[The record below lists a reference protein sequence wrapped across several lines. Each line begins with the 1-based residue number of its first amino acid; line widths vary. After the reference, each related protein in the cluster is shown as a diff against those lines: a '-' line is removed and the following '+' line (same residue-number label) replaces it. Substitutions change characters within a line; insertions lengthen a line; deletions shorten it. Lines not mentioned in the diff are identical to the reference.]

1 MINFGLKRLAGE
13 VKLVN
18 FNGVAN
24 SVSSVLTGLFVLILV
39 NNFLG
44 LLPYV
49 FTATSH
55 PACTFIVAISS
66 WAGYILYSSA
76 INLSKFLAHLA
87 PRGTPL
93 PLIPFIVLIELIRS
107 CMRPVTLG
115 VRLAANMVAGH
126 LLLVLARQ
134 PLPLLPVW
142 GLAGVIVGL
151 IALIVLEL
159 GVSFIQRYVFI
170 SLSSLYVREVHSQNL

>member
-1 MINFGLKRLAGE
+1 MRGLFSIFDPRTGLGVNLNWLSLFGVLVLPSSFWVSRRGGVSIINSRLKGLAGE

-18 FNGVAN
+18 FKGVAN
-24 SVSSVLTGLFVLILV
+24 SVPNVLTGLFVFILV

-66 WAGYILYSSA
+66 WAGYILYSRA

-87 PRGTPL
+87 PGGTPL
-93 PLIPFIVLIELIRS
+93 PLIPFIVLIELVRS
-107 CMRPVTLG
+107 CIRPLTLG
-115 VRLAANMVAGH
+115 VRLAANIVAGH

-134 PLPLLPVW
+134 PLPLL
-142 GLAGVIVGL
+142 
-151 IALIVLEL
+151 
-159 GVSFIQRYVFI
+159 ST
-170 SLSSLYVREVHSQNL
+170 